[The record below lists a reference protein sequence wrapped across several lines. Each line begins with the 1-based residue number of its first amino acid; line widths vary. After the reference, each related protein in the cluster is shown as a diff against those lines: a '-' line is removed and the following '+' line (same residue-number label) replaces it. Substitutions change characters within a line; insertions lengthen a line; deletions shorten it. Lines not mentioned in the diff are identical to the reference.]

1 MTSKDGLG
9 DEGDYWWSLSLSR
22 MHTFF
27 RQVNILIC
35 LLLHRLMHMA
45 MSRIH
50 MFLSVDSG
58 RPLSSRGSSEEQG
71 VSKIYVL
78 SEQPMPPLLLIL
90 WLDSGATHHAVGD
103 ARILCNLRDPPAGTA
118 VRAADGVRLLVH
130 KIGDILTQC
139 IKIQDVYLVLG
150 LQENLISVRQLA
162 KDKKIVTIFYENYA
176 ELWREG
182 KMVGGAI
189 ADNVTSLYQLRYLTM
204 PTGDPE
210 AGTSRYIREEA
221 MDVATAREATNR
233 SSFLQLLSLSNST
246 STETKMIHA
255 CIHVLNNCYK
265 SEDGLRVQNMFSAAA
280 ADSTYTRRLVW
291 AMAEL
296 INHPHEMRR
305 VQAEIRAAVAAAG
318 NDDDDV
324 TEDDLELL
332 PYNKQVIKEM
342 LRLCTPVPLLLP
354 RETMED
360 TEHLG
365 YHVPA
370 RTHIFFNAWAISRG
384 PTVWRSA
391 DEFMPERF
399 ADDDMKKTTTEY
411 LLWQD
416 FDEFVPFGAS
426 WRRGCSGVG
435 FAAPAMELEL
445 ALASL
450 LYHFGWELPAGRP
463 PAAPKDELSVR
474 LKTTLHLVAKP
485 WSSQ

>member
-210 AGTSRYIREEA
+210 AGTRYIREEA
-221 MDVATAREATNR
+221 MDVATARGATNR
-233 SSFLQLLSLSNST
+233 SSFLQLLSLSTST
-246 STETKMIHA
+246 STESKMI
-255 CIHVLNNCYK
+255 L
-265 SEDGLRVQNMFSAAA
+265 NMFSAA

-305 VQAEIRAAVAAAG
+305 VQAEIRKAIVAAG
-318 NDDDDV
+318 DDDV

-332 PYNKQVIKEM
+332 PYHKQVIKEM

-370 RTHIFFNAWAISRG
+370 RTHIFFNAWAISRD
-384 PTVWRSA
+384 PAVWRSA

-399 ADDDMKKTTTEY
+399 ADDDMKTTTTEY
-411 LLWQD
+411 LLGQD